1 MNNETIMMNLLNT
14 LYNDNNRQIR
24 LLNRQVEVLQN
35 QIFFLEENNNDIITI
50 YNTLQ
55 DLINH
60 TNPND
65 TMNRTNNTPTRSSN
79 TNNNRTNTT
88 NRTNNAT
95 TNRTN
100 NTSRTTS
107 RINRNRNYINTSNL
121 LDSLNY
127 SDIPYSNT
135 PYIDNNVEYQ
145 PLFHA
150 RPRTSQSRLLSIIT
164 DFLEPINIYPSPE
177 QVEIATRVVR
187 YGDIINPLN
196 ISCPITLEPFEE
208 DNEVTMIRHC
218 SHIFITSEIQN
229 WFRTNCRC
237 PVCRYDIRSYNS
249 SPIQQTPIQ
258 QTPIQQTPIQQ
269 TPIQQTPIQ
278 PIGTQQT
285 PIQQTQSNNTNF
297 YSEDFSG
304 NLINTITDTI
314 MNELLYGLDI
324 SNNITDT
331 NLPTFYFTYRR

>member
-1 MNNETIMMNLLNT
+1 MNNETMMMNLLNT

-24 LLNRQVEVLQN
+24 LLNRQLEVLQN

-60 TNPND
+60 NINNTIPDTTTRPNNRPNRPNNA
-65 TMNRTNNTPTRSSN
+65 TIPNNATRPNNANRTNETIR
-79 TNNNRTNTT
+79 TT
-88 NRTNNAT
+88 N
-95 TNRTN
+95 
-100 NTSRTTS
+100 
-107 RINRNRNYINTSNL
+107 RINRNRNYVNTSNL
-121 LDSLNY
+121 LEPSNY
-127 SDIPYSNT
+127 VNIPHSNR
-135 PYIDNNVEYQ
+135 PYINNNIEYQ
-145 PLFHA
+145 PLFQA
-150 RPRTSQSRLLSIIT
+150 VPRTSQSRLLSLIT
-164 DFLEPINIYPSPE
+164 DFLEPINIFPSPE
-177 QVEIATRVVR
+177 QIEIATRVVR

-218 SHIFITSEIQN
+218 SHIFKTSEIQN

-249 SPIQQTPIQ
+249 SPIQPIGTQ
-258 QTPIQQTPIQQ
+258 PRET
-269 TPIQQTPIQ
+269 Q
-278 PIGTQQT
+278 PIGTQPGIQ
-285 PIQQTQSNNTNF
+285 PSQQTNNIND
-297 YSEDFSG
+297 YLQDFSG

-314 MNELLYGLDI
+314 VNEIIYGFDA

-331 NLPTFYFTYRR
+331 NSPTFYFTYRR